1 MFSFTLMPVSNVME
15 MTRIAEDV
23 RGGDGERTKV
33 CERIAKWSIFR
44 GVNIVVKRIALAK
57 G

>member
-1 MFSFTLMPVSNVME
+1 MCIE

-44 GVNIVVKRIALAK
+44 GSEHSGEADGAGSFLYIY
-57 G
+57 

>member
-1 MFSFTLMPVSNVME
+1 ME

-33 CERIAKWSIFR
+33 CERIAKWSIFK
-44 GVNIVVKRIALAK
+44 GVNIVVKRMALAK
-57 G
+57 AKASFLYIY